1 MRDISSSPL
10 KLVRYETYIQSSF
23 RCYRS
28 SKSPLFLQW
37 FSAFILMLWYIL
49 QKWKNILKYTCTFQ
63 PVIFLKHLQYNLK
76 QKRNTNILTTL
87 AFGEW
92 EDVAVGTNGK

>member
-1 MRDISSSPL
+1 M
-10 KLVRYETYIQSSF
+10 KLTFNLALGVINHQKVLCSYSDSLRLFWCYE
-23 RCYRS
+23 
-28 SKSPLFLQW
+28 
-37 FSAFILMLWYIL
+37 YIL

-63 PVIFLKHLQYNLK
+63 PVIFLKHLPYNLK
-76 QKRNTNILTTL
+76 QKRNTNILTIL